1 MRQHQSKT
9 WLLNR
14 DLHGPGGSAGQNGPG
29 RSGPGSQTDN
39 VERAGPG
46 FLIQRAG
53 PGFICNMPERANL
66 VNSKTFFSD
75 NKLVQPTKLFLH
87 STNIPRNMVDLMH
100 HTSEV
105 VNTVSSRPLDCMREF
120 EIQGE
125 N

>member
-14 DLHGPGGSAGQNGPG
+14 DLHGPGGPSGRAGMGRAEAGRAYKPTTWNGPG
-29 RSGPGSQTDN
+29 RASSSN
-39 VERAGPG
+39 
-46 FLIQRAG
+46 G

-100 HTSEV
+100 HTSVV

>member
-1 MRQHQSKT
+1 MRAGLT
-9 WLLNR
+9 NR
-14 DLHGPGGSAGQNGPG
+14 QRGTGRASSSNGPG
-29 RSGPGSQTDN
+29 
-39 VERAGPG
+39 
-46 FLIQRAG
+46 L
-53 PGFICNMPERANL
+53 ICNMPERANL

-100 HTSEV
+100 HTSVV

-125 N
+125 IDSTGHRTQMASLNPLLVLGKIEIWGMRISQI